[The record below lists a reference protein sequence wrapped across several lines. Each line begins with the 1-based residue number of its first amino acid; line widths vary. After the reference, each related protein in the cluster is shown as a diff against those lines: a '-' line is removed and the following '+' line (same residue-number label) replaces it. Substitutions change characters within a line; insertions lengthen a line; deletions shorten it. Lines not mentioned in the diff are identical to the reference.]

1 MNQKLK
7 NFLLISAIYAFS
19 ILLAIT
25 LSPIGGAIHNS
36 FWSSQGCWFWGPC
49 DQGSITEGFI
59 YFYVLFLSLLSF
71 ALLKQKTAWIIFLIG
86 SILLWVGIILIIA
99 TEGLKYL
106 RNEEIG
112 TLAIMIC
119 MFALGWLL
127 VQGGL
132 MVYKKLKK

>member
-71 ALLKQKTAWIIFLIG
+71 ALLKQKTAWIVFLIG

-99 TEGLKYL
+99 T
-106 RNEEIG
+106 
-112 TLAIMIC
+112 
-119 MFALGWLL
+119 
-127 VQGGL
+127 
-132 MVYKKLKK
+132 